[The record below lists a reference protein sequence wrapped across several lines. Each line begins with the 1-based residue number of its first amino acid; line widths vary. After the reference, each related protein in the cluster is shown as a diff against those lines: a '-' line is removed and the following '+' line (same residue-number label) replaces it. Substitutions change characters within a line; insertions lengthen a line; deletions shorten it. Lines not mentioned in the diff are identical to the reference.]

1 MTEAQYSVQDL
12 ISTAFD
18 QKPVDFENAFSSLI
32 VDRIAAAVEAK
43 KVSVAQSMFGDQ
55 ASSEDYSSDET
66 EEDSEVDVETEQEEE
81 QDGEIA

>member
-32 VDRIAAAVEAK
+32 VDRLAAAVETRK
-43 KVSVAQSMFGDQ
+43 IEVAQAMFGDQ

-66 EEDSEVDVETEQEEE
+66 EEESEVETEQEEE
-81 QDGEIA
+81 QDGEVA

>member
-32 VDRIAAAVEAK
+32 VDRLAAAVETRK
-43 KVSVAQSMFGDQ
+43 IEVAQSMFGDQ

-66 EEDSEVDVETEQEEE
+66 EEESEVETEQEEE
-81 QDGEIA
+81 QDGEVA